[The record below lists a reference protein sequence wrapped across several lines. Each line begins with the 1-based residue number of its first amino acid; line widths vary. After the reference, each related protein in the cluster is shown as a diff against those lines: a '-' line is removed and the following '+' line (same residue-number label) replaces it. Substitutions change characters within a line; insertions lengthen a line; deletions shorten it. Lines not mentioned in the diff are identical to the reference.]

1 MHLVKT
7 DLGELKEYERML
19 AEANSSLE
27 ALVANRSAELQE
39 GRRELD
45 SFTYTVSHELRGPLF
60 AISGVARMVLE
71 EFGGQMPQE
80 AARHLRRVAE
90 NAERL
95 HMMVDRLFEFMRL
108 PREVP
113 CREQVDTDALVREVL
128 DELLAGYDA
137 SRIRIELPNLPHCD
151 ADPVLLRL
159 VFSNLLSNALKF
171 SARRTRPRIAL
182 GAYHEGSIPVFWV
195 KDNGA
200 GFDMALAGNLF
211 QAFERAHTQEEFPG
225 VGIGLAL
232 VKRIVERHGGSV
244 WAVSAPGEGATFHF
258 TLAPLRRFG
267 AGGPHPGLRAPH

>member
-1 MHLVKT
+1 MHLVRT
-7 DLGELKEYERML
+7 NLGGLKEYERML

-27 ALVANRSAELQE
+27 ALVANRSAGLQE
-39 GRRELD
+39 SSRELD
-45 SFTYTVSHELRGPLF
+45 SFSYAVSHELRGPLF

-71 EFGGQMPQE
+71 EFGGQVPQE

-95 HMMVDRLFEFMRL
+95 RMMVDRLFEFMRL
-108 PREVP
+108 PREIP
-113 CREQVDTDALVREVL
+113 CREQVDTNAMVREVL
-128 DELLAGYDA
+128 DELLEAYDA
-137 SRIRIELPNLPHCD
+137 SRIRIDLANLPHCD

-171 SARRTRPRIAL
+171 SARRSRPRIAV
-182 GAYHEGSIPVFWV
+182 GVYYEGSVPVFRV
-195 KDNGA
+195 RDNGA
-200 GFDMALAGNLF
+200 GFDMAHAVNLF

-244 WAVSAPGEGATFHF
+244 WAVSAPGEGATFYF
-258 TLAPLRRFG
+258 TLAPFRRFG
-267 AGGPHPGLRAPH
+267 AGRQDPGLRAPH